1 MSSQPFPFA
10 AIVGQHQLKRALL
23 LCAVDPS
30 LGGVLIRGDKGTA
43 KSTAARALAE
53 ILPPLLRVPGCAF
66 NCAPDAPYGYC
77 ERCNSGNTTALPEG
91 LTTALPNGLTTAH
104 PNPVQPEAQLSSVP
118 FITLPLGATE
128 DRVLGTLDLE
138 QALKGG
144 KRAFQPGLM
153 AAAHRGI
160 LYIDEVNLLAD
171 HLVDALLD
179 AAAMGV
185 NSVQRE
191 GLSVTHPARF
201 TLIGT
206 MNLEEGDLR
215 PQLLDRFGLMVEVTA
230 PRDKVQRGEVVRRR
244 IRFEADPA
252 AYALQW
258 EAPQHALREQLAAAQ
273 RLLPQ
278 VELDDALLDLISHL
292 CCEFDVASL
301 RADIVM
307 HKAARASA
315 ALNARLQVTPE
326 DVRSA
331 AELVLPHRRR
341 RKPFEQPGLD
351 HEKLD
356 ELMQEAAQSDAE
368 RQAETGDTPQTA
380 DSGDGMNNGLGRDS
394 NASDDGR
401 APNNAHHGADAKDAK
416 DANDAP
422 GSDLEPELG
431 EQSHAA
437 HSADSID
444 PTPNSRSEAPPDG
457 SPRNTPE
464 TKPKIFAVASSGA
477 ALRHIT
483 VDAPVAKSTPGRRSA
498 APFAERGRVV
508 RAVPDPQPTSL
519 ALGATLRS
527 AAMRSPDEFKVG
539 KSDLHQQIRVGTHA
553 NLILLVVDASGSMAA
568 QRRMEAVKGAVL
580 TLLTDAYQRR
590 DQVAVIA
597 FRGEDASLLLAPTRS
612 VERAEQGLRALPTGG
627 RTPLPHALQ
636 LALETLEQAGD
647 NMAQPLLVLLTDGR
661 ANVALVDGGDPWRES
676 LALAEL
682 LAGRGV
688 PSLVLDTEA
697 GFLRLGRA
705 AQLAQVL
712 GAECL
717 TLEALSSQSLALTI
731 RARAQTYFEDKT

>member
-66 NCAPDAPYGYC
+66 NCAPDAPYEYC
-77 ERCNSGNTTALPEG
+77 ERCNSGNTTALP
-91 LTTALPNGLTTAH
+91 NAH
-104 PNPVQPEAQLSSVP
+104 PKPVQREAESSSVP
-118 FITLPLGATE
+118 FVTLPLGATE

-138 QALKGG
+138 QALKRG

-153 AAAHRGI
+153 ASAHRGI

-356 ELMQEAAQSDAE
+356 QLMREAAQSGAE
-368 RQAETGDTPQTA
+368 PQAETGDTPQ
-380 DSGDGMNNGLGRDS
+380 MLGRGRD
-394 NASDDGR
+394 ASDEGR
-401 APNNAHHGADAKDAK
+401 GPNDAH

-422 GSDLEPELG
+422 GSELEPELG
-431 EQSHAA
+431 EPSNCADAA
-437 HSADSID
+437 DSADSIE
-444 PTPNSRSEAPPDG
+444 PTPDGRSETPPDDSSG
-457 SPRNTPE
+457 KALEAKPR
-464 TKPKIFAVASSGA
+464 IFAVASA
-477 ALRHIT
+477 DAPLRRIT
-483 VDAPVAKSTPGRRSA
+483 VDAPIASSAPGRRSA

-527 AAMRSPDEFKVG
+527 AAMRSPDEFQVG

-597 FRGEDASLLLAPTRS
+597 FRGEDATLLLAPTRS

-717 TLEALSSQSLALTI
+717 TLEALSAQSLALTI

>member
-66 NCAPDAPYGYC
+66 NCAPDALYEYC
-77 ERCNSGNTTALPEG
+77 ERCNSGNM
-91 LTTALPNGLTTAH
+91 TALPNAHPTAH
-104 PNPVQPEAQLSSVP
+104 PNPVQREAQLSSVP
-118 FITLPLGATE
+118 FVTLPLGATE

-356 ELMQEAAQSDAE
+356 ELMQEAAQSNGE
-368 RQAETGDTPQTA
+368 SQADTGDSPQMG
-380 DSGDGMNNGLGRDS
+380 DPSDGMNNGLGRDS
-394 NASDDGR
+394 DASDDGR
-401 APNNAHHGADAKDAK
+401 APNHAHDGEDAQ
-416 DANDAP
+416 DANDAC
-422 GSDLEPELG
+422 GSDLERGLG
-431 EQSHAA
+431 EQSNAA
-437 HSADSID
+437 DSADSIEQ
-444 PTPNSRSEAPPDG
+444 TPDSRSETTPDG
-457 SPRNTPE
+457 SPRNAPE

-498 APFAERGRVV
+498 APLAERGRVV

-597 FRGEDASLLLAPTRS
+597 FRGEGATLLLAPTRS

-688 PSLVLDTEA
+688 ASLVLDTEA

-717 TLEALSSQSLALTI
+717 TLEALSAQSLALTI
-731 RARAQTYFEDKT
+731 HARAQTYFEDKT